1 MLISVNPVWTYT
13 SVRSMIKVKRKQSLL
28 LPGICFLIII
38 YFVSS
43 ITLLYSFGWEAS
55 AFPADLSPLSRRLL
69 LLGLIPNMVATAD
82 FVWLPEG
89 FSQLLECSRERV
101 LQRTTKTV
109 VALILIRIRKW
120 ASPHVLKFLLLL
132 LSKSPLFP
140 YFLVKLQIVFH
151 YPAEWSFLVTSE
163 GLFFIKFRKH
173 LLHHNKVFYVSVWL
187 ESMLSQYQWIHYST
201 EE

>member
-82 FVWLPEG
+82 FV
-89 FSQLLECSRERV
+89 
-101 LQRTTKTV
+101 
-109 VALILIRIRKW
+109 
-120 ASPHVLKFLLLL
+120 
-132 LSKSPLFP
+132 
-140 YFLVKLQIVFH
+140 
-151 YPAEWSFLVTSE
+151 
-163 GLFFIKFRKH
+163 
-173 LLHHNKVFYVSVWL
+173 
-187 ESMLSQYQWIHYST
+187 
-201 EE
+201 